1 MTDIALQ
8 NGAAGE
14 PSATAILS
22 LLGSRSIVLVG
33 MMGVGKSS
41 IGRRLAARLG
51 VPFVDADAE
60 IEKAAG
66 MSIADI
72 FARHGEADFRSGEAR
87 VIARL
92 LDGGPQVL
100 ATGGGAVMNAD
111 TRAAIKAKG
120 VSIWLSAELDVL
132 MRRINK
138 RKNDRPMLQTADPAA
153 TLARIVGRARAGLCP
168 GRPHGAVARSAARC
182 DRVRNHDGARRV
194 PQCAGSAAA
203 GGRRMTAL
211 VRNDPTIVNVALGT
225 RSYDIVIGR
234 GLLAS
239 LGARIAAL
247 RPGAKAV
254 IVTDDNVA
262 RHHLEPAEA
271 ALRHAG
277 VASSRVIVPPGEA
290 SKSYRVFEQVCEAV
304 IASRIERGDLAIA
317 LGGGVIGDLT
327 GFVAAVVRRGL
338 DYVQV
343 PTTLL
348 ADVDSSVG
356 GKTAIDSAHGKNLI
370 GAFHQP
376 ILVLADTALLD
387 TLPERE
393 FRAGY
398 AELVK
403 YGLLGDADFFA
414 WLEKN
419 WREVFAGGNSSGSSA
434 RDHAIAESCR
444 AKAAIVARD
453 ERETGD
459 RALLNLGHTFGH
471 ALEAACG
478 FSDRLLHGEAI
489 SAGMAL
495 AFEFSARRQGLLP
508 MAQAQRA
515 IRHLAEVGLPTR
527 LQDIPGPLPSVDQL
541 MELIAQDKKVKRGML
556 TFILVRGIGS
566 AFIEAGVDAREVR
579 VFLSEKL
586 AER

>member
-1 MTDIALQ
+1 
-8 NGAAGE
+8 
-14 PSATAILS
+14 
-22 LLGSRSIVLVG
+22 
-33 MMGVGKSS
+33 
-41 IGRRLAARLG
+41 
-51 VPFVDADAE
+51 
-60 IEKAAG
+60 
-66 MSIADI
+66 
-72 FARHGEADFRSGEAR
+72 
-87 VIARL
+87 
-92 LDGGPQVL
+92 
-100 ATGGGAVMNAD
+100 
-111 TRAAIKAKG
+111 
-120 VSIWLSAELDVL
+120 
-132 MRRINK
+132 
-138 RKNDRPMLQTADPAA
+138 
-153 TLARIVGRARAGLCP
+153 
-168 GRPHGAVARSAARC
+168 
-182 DRVRNHDGARRV
+182 
-194 PQCAGSAAA
+194 
-203 GGRRMTAL
+203 MTAL
-211 VRNDPTIVNVALGT
+211 VRAETTNVAVSLGP
-225 RSYDIVIGR
+225 RSYDIAIGR

-239 LGARIAAL
+239 LGARIAKL
-247 RPGAKAV
+247 RPGCKV
-254 IVTDDNVA
+254 VVVTDENVA
-262 RHHLEPAEA
+262 RLHLAAAEA
-271 ALRHAG
+271 ALAHAG
-277 VASSRVIVPPGEA
+277 VATHRVIVPAGEA

-304 IASRIERGDLAIA
+304 IASRIERDDLVIA

-327 GFVAAVVRRGL
+327 GFVASVLRRGL

-403 YGLLGDADFFA
+403 YGLLGDADFFS
-414 WLEKN
+414 WLETN
-419 WREVFAGGNSSGSSA
+419 WREVFAGGPA
-434 RDHAIAESCR
+434 REHAIAESCR

-459 RALLNLGHTFGH
+459 RALLNLGHPFGH
-471 ALEAACG
+471 GLEAACG

-508 MAQAQRA
+508 MAEAKRV
-515 IRHLAEVGLPTR
+515 IGHLAEVGLPTR

-541 MELIAQDKKVKRGML
+541 MDLIAQDKKVKRGML

-566 AFIEAGVDAREVR
+566 AFIEAGVDAREGR